1 MKKRL
6 FLRTSVVVILFVS
19 VFAPLSISS
28 AQETVDIRLKRT
40 FGMAFGDTIQGTFTV
55 IGTGSDNIFNLSLYF
70 DGVEVAF
77 ADSNSLTHRFKT
89 KNYDPGELNITIFGS
104 DSGGNPYSS
113 TKLVNIMT
121 PTLSIIITAAI
132 ILLVVGAASVKYG
145 PRIVHYFRTKKNN
158 NRKDDPVFDET

>member
-6 FLRTSVVVILFVS
+6 FLRISVVVILFVS

-40 FGMAFGDTIQGTFTV
+40 FGMAFGDTIQGTFTIV
-55 IGTGSDNIFNLSLYF
+55 GTGSDNILNLSLYF

-77 ADSNSLTHRFKT
+77 ADSNSLSYRFKT
-89 KNYDPGELNITIFGS
+89 KNYDPGELNITLIGY
-104 DSGGNPYSS
+104 DSTWGPYSI

-121 PTLSIIITAAI
+121 PTLSIIISTVI
-132 ILLVVGAASVKYG
+132 ILLVVGAISVKYG
-145 PRIVHYFRTKKNN
+145 PRFVNYFRTKKNN
-158 NRKDDPVFDET
+158 NRKDDPVFDAA